1 MLAGLTLTLSGEGDR
16 HLLPETMTEEEEEE
30 EKAVTETE
38 TEEATE
44 EETATTEIEG
54 AAGGSATT
62 RLPGIV
68 EAGIE
73 MVAVADME
81 DSVAIGT
88 EEIAEDL
95 REEVIVIVIEAMS
108 ARLRKRDQ
116 SCS

>member
-16 HLLPETMTEEEEEE
+16 HLLPETMTEEVEEEG
-30 EKAVTETE
+30 KAVTE

-44 EETATTEIEG
+44 EETATTETEV
-54 AAGGSATT
+54 AARGSATT

-73 MVAVADME
+73 TVAVADME

-88 EEIAEDL
+88 EEIAEDS
-95 REEVIVIVIEAMS
+95 REEEIVIVIEAPS